1 MKIENVLPREL
12 VLIDVPSCDRKTC
25 LAKMVH
31 RIGRMYTRLDSHAV
45 TRDLLEREQLGS
57 TALGRGI
64 AVPHVYNTQFK
75 QVILAVGRCA
85 EGVHFDDAPDGAAVQ
100 AIFLLV
106 LPEGR
111 SEPYLTFLARL
122 GRLMDRPDFM
132 ERFLNAPD
140 GESLYDEIVA
150 MDEAAPRGSGG
161 TGHANPA

>member
-1 MKIENVLPREL
+1 MKIEDVLPREL
-12 VLIDVPSCDRKTC
+12 VLIDVPSCDRETC

-31 RIGRMYTRLDSHAV
+31 RIGRMYTRLDGHAV

-57 TALGRGI
+57 TALGRGM

-85 EGVHFDDAPDGAAVQ
+85 EGVHFDDAPDGTAVR

-111 SEPYLTFLARL
+111 PELHMTFLARL

-132 ERFLNAPD
+132 ERFLDASD
-140 GESLYDEIVA
+140 GETLYDEIVA
-150 MDEAAPRGSGG
+150 MDEAPPPGSGG
-161 TGHANPA
+161 RGSANPT